1 MRVVI
6 GRSLGA
12 AVVALGC
19 VTLVGWAIES
29 RALTEV
35 FEGQD
40 ASLKANTAICLVLLG
55 LAVVLRE
62 TPHQRP
68 RTILEVTAG
77 VIAFA
82 TAFEYLRD
90 LPFGIDELVFDDPF
104 TTAEPAG
111 RMSLGS
117 SFALTLAAVGLL
129 GLDSLQ
135 HRIRVAAHAPL
146 LLAGAIG
153 FVALVGYGSG
163 LDELYWHTEFTAM
176 AIQSAVGIVVLVSGA
191 LVLAPVEGVIAAL
204 LRPTSGG
211 RLLRRMVPAA
221 VLVPAAFV
229 IPIGRGANE
238 GYYGFDVGM
247 LLFLIAT
254 VSVSLPVL
262 FWTARSLDASEAHAK
277 AESERFSSVLRA
289 ATEHS
294 IVGTDVDGLITVF
307 NEGAE
312 RLLGYSAK
320 EVVGREMTVL
330 HDPAEVAARAA
341 ELGVE
346 PGFRVLVASAKRNRA
361 ETREWTYVRQDG
373 GRVPVA
379 LTVTATRREDGTQ
392 SGYMGMGFD
401 LSARKELEREVQRQ
415 AEFTG
420 TLVASA
426 PVGIYATDADGRCV
440 FVNDKWQELS
450 GLTRDDALGDG
461 WGEAIHPDDAGYVAN
476 AWSAFALG
484 GVQFAV
490 EFRFLRRDE
499 SVAWVA
505 SRAVALHAEDGAV
518 SGYLGTI
525 VDVTERHAAE
535 AQRERLLAQSQAVL
549 DATTDGILMTDVH
562 GEVLF
567 SNTAMHAFWKDVGLV
582 GEGSI
587 WDRIASLAER
597 ITSPAEY
604 HRLLQSVALDPEGE
618 HIGEFTVVDTGR
630 SFVGRTAPVPASDG
644 SLMGRIFSLRETTTE
659 QAAARAK
666 EEFVA
671 TVSHEL
677 RTPLAA
683 IKGYAELLE
692 DDVSSLGEETVQFLS
707 VVQRNAERLTRLV
720 DDLLLLQRSETEGVE
735 LEWTSVELDE
745 IVRHSIERV
754 EPAATRK
761 SIAIG
766 LEASGAHVVPGDAM
780 RLGQVLDNLLSNAV
794 KFTPDHG
801 SVTVRLER
809 ANGVCTVE
817 VEDTGHGIPKDE
829 RGRVFERFFR
839 SRDAVARSIPG
850 TGLGLVVS
858 RRIAEAHGGG
868 LELVEGNGNGTT
880 FRLLLPVGSPA
891 AEAQVASA
899 QRR

>member
-262 FWTARSLDASEAHAK
+262 FWTARSLDASEARAK
-277 AESERFSSVLRA
+277 AESERFSSVMGLR
-289 ATEHS
+289 S
-294 IVGTDVDGLITVF
+294 
-307 NEGAE
+307 
-312 RLLGYSAK
+312 
-320 EVVGREMTVL
+320 
-330 HDPAEVAARAA
+330 
-341 ELGVE
+341 
-346 PGFRVLVASAKRNRA
+346 
-361 ETREWTYVRQDG
+361 TRMI
-373 GRVPVA
+373 
-379 LTVTATRREDGTQ
+379 LT
-392 SGYMGMGFD
+392 
-401 LSARKELEREVQRQ
+401 
-415 AEFTG
+415 
-420 TLVASA
+420 
-426 PVGIYATDADGRCV
+426 
-440 FVNDKWQELS
+440 
-450 GLTRDDALGDG
+450 
-461 WGEAIHPDDAGYVAN
+461 
-476 AWSAFALG
+476 
-484 GVQFAV
+484 
-490 EFRFLRRDE
+490 RRDE
-499 SVAWVA
+499 AQVERCVRSVAGRCGGLPDGACAGRSVGRRCVGWFAPWPVA
-505 SRAVALHAEDGAV
+505 IRAASSERGGCEITLSRAIRRYTL
-518 SGYLGTI
+518 
-525 VDVTERHAAE
+525 
-535 AQRERLLAQSQAVL
+535 
-549 DATTDGILMTDVH
+549 TT
-562 GEVLF
+562 
-567 SNTAMHAFWKDVGLV
+567 LV
-582 GEGSI
+582 
-587 WDRIASLAER
+587 
-597 ITSPAEY
+597 
-604 HRLLQSVALDPEGE
+604 
-618 HIGEFTVVDTGR
+618 
-630 SFVGRTAPVPASDG
+630 
-644 SLMGRIFSLRETTTE
+644 
-659 QAAARAK
+659 
-666 EEFVA
+666 
-671 TVSHEL
+671 
-677 RTPLAA
+677 
-683 IKGYAELLE
+683 
-692 DDVSSLGEETVQFLS
+692 
-707 VVQRNAERLTRLV
+707 
-720 DDLLLLQRSETEGVE
+720 
-735 LEWTSVELDE
+735 
-745 IVRHSIERV
+745 
-754 EPAATRK
+754 
-761 SIAIG
+761 
-766 LEASGAHVVPGDAM
+766 
-780 RLGQVLDNLLSNAV
+780 
-794 KFTPDHG
+794 
-801 SVTVRLER
+801 
-809 ANGVCTVE
+809 
-817 VEDTGHGIPKDE
+817 
-829 RGRVFERFFR
+829 
-839 SRDAVARSIPG
+839 
-850 TGLGLVVS
+850 
-858 RRIAEAHGGG
+858 
-868 LELVEGNGNGTT
+868 
-880 FRLLLPVGSPA
+880 
-891 AEAQVASA
+891 
-899 QRR
+899 

>member
-1 MRVVI
+1 M
-6 GRSLGA
+6 
-12 AVVALGC
+12 
-19 VTLVGWAIES
+19 
-29 RALTEV
+29 
-35 FEGQD
+35 
-40 ASLKANTAICLVLLG
+40 
-55 LAVVLRE
+55 
-62 TPHQRP
+62 
-68 RTILEVTAG
+68 
-77 VIAFA
+77 
-82 TAFEYLRD
+82 
-90 LPFGIDELVFDDPF
+90 
-104 TTAEPAG
+104 
-111 RMSLGS
+111 
-117 SFALTLAAVGLL
+117 
-129 GLDSLQ
+129 
-135 HRIRVAAHAPL
+135 
-146 LLAGAIG
+146 
-153 FVALVGYGSG
+153 
-163 LDELYWHTEFTAM
+163 
-176 AIQSAVGIVVLVSGA
+176 
-191 LVLAPVEGVIAAL
+191 
-204 LRPTSGG
+204 
-211 RLLRRMVPAA
+211 
-221 VLVPAAFV
+221 
-229 IPIGRGANE
+229 
-238 GYYGFDVGM
+238 
-247 LLFLIAT
+247 
-254 VSVSLPVL
+254 
-262 FWTARSLDASEAHAK
+262 
-277 AESERFSSVLRA
+277 
-289 ATEHS
+289 
-294 IVGTDVDGLITVF
+294 
-307 NEGAE
+307 
-312 RLLGYSAK
+312 
-320 EVVGREMTVL
+320 
-330 HDPAEVAARAA
+330 
-341 ELGVE
+341 
-346 PGFRVLVASAKRNRA
+346 
-361 ETREWTYVRQDG
+361 
-373 GRVPVA
+373 
-379 LTVTATRREDGTQ
+379 
-392 SGYMGMGFD
+392 
-401 LSARKELEREVQRQ
+401 
-415 AEFTG
+415 
-420 TLVASA
+420 
-426 PVGIYATDADGRCV
+426 
-440 FVNDKWQELS
+440 
-450 GLTRDDALGDG
+450 
-461 WGEAIHPDDAGYVAN
+461 
-476 AWSAFALG
+476 
-484 GVQFAV
+484 
-490 EFRFLRRDE
+490 
-499 SVAWVA
+499 
-505 SRAVALHAEDGAV
+505 
-518 SGYLGTI
+518 
-525 VDVTERHAAE
+525 
-535 AQRERLLAQSQAVL
+535 
-549 DATTDGILMTDVH
+549 
-562 GEVLF
+562 LF

-587 WDRIASLAER
+587 WDRIASLAEL

-817 VEDTGHGIPKDE
+817 VEDTGLGIPEDE

-880 FRLLLPVGSPA
+880 FRLLLPAGSPA

>member
-12 AVVALGC
+12 AAVALGA
-19 VTLVGWAIES
+19 VTLYGWATES
-29 RALTEV
+29 EALTRV
-35 FEGQD
+35 FGEQGT
-40 ASLKANTAICLVLLG
+40 SLKVNTALCFIALG

-62 TPHQRP
+62 TAHQRV
-68 RTILEVTAG
+68 RTVLEAAAG
-77 VIAFA
+77 VVAVA
-82 TAFEYLRD
+82 TVIEHVWG
-90 LPFGIDELVFDDPF
+90 LPLGIDQLVLDDPF
-104 TTAEPAG
+104 TSTGEAG

-117 SFALTLAAVGLL
+117 ALALALTAFGLL

-135 HRIRVAAHAPL
+135 RRVRVAAHAPL
-146 LLAGAIG
+146 LVAGSIG
-153 FVALVGYGSG
+153 LVAFIGYASG
-163 LDELYWHTEFTAM
+163 LDDLYWQTEVTSMALQTA
-176 AIQSAVGIVVLVSGA
+176 AGIVLLVSGA
-191 LVLAPVEGVIAAL
+191 MVLAPVEGAIAAL

-254 VSVSLPVL
+254 VGVALPVL
-262 FWTARSLDASEAHAK
+262 FWTARSLDASEALAR

-294 IVGTDVDGLITVF
+294 IVGTDVDGRITVF

-312 RLLGYSAK
+312 RLLGYSAR
-320 EVVGREMTVL
+320 EVVGREMTTL
-330 HDPAEVAARAA
+330 HDRAEVATRAA
-341 ELGVE
+341 ELGVD
-346 PGFRVLVASAKRNRA
+346 PGFQVLAAAARRNRP
-361 ETREWTYVRQDG
+361 ETREWTYVREDG
-373 GRVPVA
+373 GRVPVS
-379 LTVTATRREDGTQ
+379 LTVTAMRREDGTQ
-392 SGYMGMGFD
+392 SGYMGMAFD
-401 LSARKELEREVQRQ
+401 LSAQKELEREVRRQ

-426 PVGIYATDADGRCV
+426 PVGIYATDASGSCV

-450 GLTRDDALGDG
+450 GLTREEALGDG
-461 WGEAIHPDDAGYVAN
+461 WRLAMHPEDVGYVDK
-476 AWSAFALG
+476 AWSAFARG
-484 GVQFAV
+484 GAPFAL
-490 EFRFLRRDE
+490 EFRFLRRDG
-499 SVAWVA
+499 SIAWVA
-505 SRAVALHAEDGAV
+505 SRAVALREADDAV

-525 VDVTERHAAE
+525 VDVTERHASE

-549 DATTDGILMTDVH
+549 DATTDGILMTDLH

-567 SNTAMHAFWKDVGLV
+567 SNTAMHAFWQDVGLV

-604 HRLLQSVALDPEGE
+604 HRLLQAVASDPDGE
-618 HIGEFTVVDTGR
+618 HIGEFTLAESGR

-644 SLMGRIFSLRETTTE
+644 SVMGRIFSLRETTTE

-720 DDLLLLQRSETEGVE
+720 DDLLLLQRSDTQGVE
-735 LEWTSVELDE
+735 LELASVELEE

-754 EPAATRK
+754 EPAASRK
-761 SIAIG
+761 SIGIG
-766 LEASGAHVVPGDAM
+766 FESDGIHVVPGDAM

-794 KFTPDHG
+794 KFTQDHG
-801 SVTVRLER
+801 AVTVRLER
-809 ANGVCTVE
+809 SNGVCTVE
-817 VEDTGHGIPKDE
+817 VEDTGLGIPEDE

-868 LELVEGNGNGTT
+868 LELVDGNGSGTT
-880 FRLLLPVGSPA
+880 FRLLLPVASPA

-899 QRR
+899 ERR